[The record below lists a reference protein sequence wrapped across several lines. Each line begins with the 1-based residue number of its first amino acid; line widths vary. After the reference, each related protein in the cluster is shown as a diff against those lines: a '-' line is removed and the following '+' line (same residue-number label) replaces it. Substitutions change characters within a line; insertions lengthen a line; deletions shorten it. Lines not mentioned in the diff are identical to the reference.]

1 MSQRA
6 IIIGASHAGAQ
17 LALSLRLEG
26 WTGEILVVGNEPHLP
41 YHRPPLSKD
50 FLSGNK
56 KAEELLLR
64 PPALYEKNNIEFR
77 LNTEIVSIDRS
88 ARTVALKPAQN
99 DTHQVEKLDYDKLA
113 FCTGARVRELPIE
126 GITLPAVHYLRNL
139 NDVEDIRASLSRR
152 SGSMKGAII
161 GGGYIGLETAA
172 MLNKM
177 GHQITVLEAAPQLLG
192 RVAAKEIG
200 EFYQALHNHHGV
212 DIKTG
217 VSISHLAGTTKV
229 EEVVF
234 NDGSNLSCDFVI
246 VGIGVLPNQELAA
259 DCGIKTNNG
268 ILVDEF
274 AQTNDPNIV
283 AAGDCTRFQHPRYG
297 ELRLESVPN
306 ATEQAK
312 SAAASICGTHQ
323 SKQKP
328 HHSLPWFWSDQYNC
342 KLQIAGISSG
352 YDQIV
357 LRGSTAIQGD
367 SPPNFCVYYFKN
379 KELIAADCINRPK
392 EFMLAKLWLQNQHTP
407 DTTKLIDDTYALSR
421 DD

>member
-88 ARTVALKPAQN
+88 TRTVALKPAQN
-99 DTHQVEKLDYDKLA
+99 DTHKVEKLDYDKLA

-217 VSISHLAGTTKV
+217 VSISHLAGTTEV

-268 ILVDEF
+268 ILVDQF